1 MECAAR
7 ARLERQYNRAD
18 ARFDTVRK
26 RLNER
31 IGVHRVSNLAAQ
43 TEGDL
48 LTPFSVRAIRPGGR
62 IAREVG
68 ARIERP
74 ARGSSVKSQC
84 YIKERLMADLAATA
98 NWIAAIEQREGG
110 SRVELAEALQRRAD
124 LLRQI
129 KKHEAEHRC

>member
-31 IGVHRVSNLAAQ
+31 IGVCHRISNLAAQ

-48 LTPFSVRAIRPGGR
+48 LTPFSVRAIRTGGR

-68 ARIERP
+68 APIERP
-74 ARGSSVKSQC
+74 ARG
-84 YIKERLMADLAATA
+84 
-98 NWIAAIEQREGG
+98 
-110 SRVELAEALQRRAD
+110 
-124 LLRQI
+124 
-129 KKHEAEHRC
+129 